1 MIAALLMVSG
11 KSRVK
16 KDEVTIYDT
25 ILPRIYTLLL
35 DRRMSPKL
43 IFDLDGT
50 LVDTAPDILGAM
62 NGVLAARNRPAIAP
76 DTLRHMVGFGARSLI
91 EQAFT
96 VTGGEA
102 RAEEMPELLTIFL
115 DHYRAHLADFSLP
128 FPGVEETL
136 TRLKEDGAQL
146 AVLTNKPHDMA
157 GPLLEKL
164 GLARFFAATYGAG
177 FKPYSKPDPR
187 IFADVVAACGGGAA
201 VMIGDSVTDLH
212 TARAASAPCILV
224 SYGYTPVPAASLG
237 ADAVL
242 DDFRHLPEAIANLAF

>member
-1 MIAALLMVSG
+1 MVSG
-11 KSRVK
+11 KSRAK

-25 ILPRIYTLLL
+25 ILLRIYTLLL
-35 DRRMSPKL
+35 DPRMSPKL

-50 LVDTAPDILGAM
+50 LVDTAPDLLGAM
-62 NGVLAARNRPAIAP
+62 NGVLAARNRPSIAP

-91 EQAFT
+91 EQAFA
-96 VTGGEA
+96 VTGSEA
-102 RAEEMPELLTIFL
+102 SAEEMPELLTIFL
-115 DHYRAHLADFSLP
+115 DHYRAHLADFSRP

-136 TRLKEDGAQL
+136 ARLKEQGAL
-146 AVLTNKPHDMA
+146 LGVLTNKPHDMA

-164 GLARFFAATYGAG
+164 DLARFFTATYGAG

-187 IFADVVAACGGGAA
+187 IFTDVVTACGGGAA

-212 TARAASAPCILV
+212 TARAAGAPCILM

-237 ADAVL
+237 ADLVL
-242 DDFRHLPEAIANLAF
+242 DDFMQLPDGIKRLSF